1 MKIYNEVLI
10 DMNTGQTVYEDSY
23 EHNGELALMQAPD
36 IQTRGADYYTDTY
49 FSTYTLGD
57 EHQTAGGDF
66 SHSRYVKRD
75 TVNDPNVPGLKYE
88 IYDREVSH
96 GTFDPWSSG
105 GHDIKIIFPDKS
117 VKYVAAPGRVDNIS
131 NAHEMVAKLQS
142 EISSKGLEDY
152 GWKTAEEYDTEY
164 KNLVDQGFSQDDA
177 RAIAAGGDKTTFK
190 TQSEKDQE
198 QRRIDLKRE
207 VAATKQSVTDV
218 ADTQVEMQQQRTGRV
233 MGQALR
239 AQNARLMSLG
249 YSPDEAAA
257 MTAQGSE
264 SIGRTMA
271 DISTQGALLKNKT
284 LADLGKFGISANM
297 TADELGLKLR
307 ELNQNTVNF
316 QSNLANQM
324 AMAQMQSDTARY
336 GADLQA
342 STQRYVADSQ
352 KTGVMDIG
360 AALAGGIG
368 GAVGTGVVKK
378 FL

>member
-10 DMNTGQTVYEDSY
+10 DMSTGQTVYEDSY

-105 GHDIKIIFPDKS
+105 GHDIKIIFPDNS
-117 VKYVAAPGRVDNIS
+117 VKYVAAPGSVDNIS

-177 RAIAAGGDKTTFK
+177 KAIAAGGDKTAFK
-190 TQSEKDQE
+190 TQSEKEQE

>member
-1 MKIYNEVLI
+1 
-10 DMNTGQTVYEDSY
+10 
-23 EHNGELALMQAPD
+23 
-36 IQTRGADYYTDTY
+36 
-49 FSTYTLGD
+49 
-57 EHQTAGGDF
+57 
-66 SHSRYVKRD
+66 
-75 TVNDPNVPGLKYE
+75 
-88 IYDREVSH
+88 
-96 GTFDPWSSG
+96 
-105 GHDIKIIFPDKS
+105 
-117 VKYVAAPGRVDNIS
+117 
-131 NAHEMVAKLQS
+131 
-142 EISSKGLEDY
+142 
-152 GWKTAEEYDTEY
+152 
-164 KNLVDQGFSQDDA
+164 
-177 RAIAAGGDKTTFK
+177 
-190 TQSEKDQE
+190 
-198 QRRIDLKRE
+198 
-207 VAATKQSVTDV
+207 
-218 ADTQVEMQQQRTGRV
+218 
-233 MGQALR
+233 
-239 AQNARLMSLG
+239 MSLG
-249 YSPDEAAA
+249 YSPDEADA

-297 TADELGLKLR
+297 SADELGLKLR

-360 AALAGGIG
+360 AALACGIG